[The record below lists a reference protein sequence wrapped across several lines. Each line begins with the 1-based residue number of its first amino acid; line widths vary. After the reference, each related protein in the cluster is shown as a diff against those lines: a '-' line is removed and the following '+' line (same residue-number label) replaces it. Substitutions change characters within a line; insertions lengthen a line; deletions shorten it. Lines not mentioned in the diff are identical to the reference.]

1 NELVTLGYLIKVN
14 NGVYLIRHWL
24 LNNNKIPN
32 DRYKES
38 IYKEFLDNNII
49 YDEESENKIYELREP
64 EEQEQDKHLFIW
76 KHLVYGMFTGCKN
89 NVYGM
94 FTKSCSIELL
104 IVFWEHLVNMLYT
117 SCKPYGNILYT
128 QNKID

>member
-1 NELVTLGYLIKVN
+1 MARKRMLSREVIETDNFYNLSKDAQALYLHLNLNADDDGFVNNALMTCRMLGVNISVINELVTLGYLIKVN

-64 EEQEQDKHLFIW
+64 EEQEQDKH
-76 KHLVYGMFTGCKN
+76 
-89 NVYGM
+89 
-94 FTKSCSIELL
+94 
-104 IVFWEHLVNMLYT
+104 
-117 SCKPYGNILYT
+117 
-128 QNKID
+128 

>member
-1 NELVTLGYLIKVN
+1 MARKRMLSREVIETDNFYNLSKDAQALYLHLNLNADDDGFVNNALMTCRMLGINIAVINELVGLGYLIKVN

-64 EEQEQDKHLFIW
+64 EEQEQDKH
-76 KHLVYGMFTGCKN
+76 
-89 NVYGM
+89 
-94 FTKSCSIELL
+94 
-104 IVFWEHLVNMLYT
+104 
-117 SCKPYGNILYT
+117 
-128 QNKID
+128 

>member
-1 NELVTLGYLIKVN
+1 M
-14 NGVYLIRHWL
+14 YLIRHWL

-64 EEQEQDKHLFIW
+64 EEQEQDKH
-76 KHLVYGMFTGCKN
+76 
-89 NVYGM
+89 
-94 FTKSCSIELL
+94 
-104 IVFWEHLVNMLYT
+104 
-117 SCKPYGNILYT
+117 
-128 QNKID
+128 